1 MPSENPSPWL
11 ENQKLLLAELLLA
24 SHLEAF
30 SQALVAETPGEQS
43 RLCRCLKLFRCG
55 FPVLAHGTGDDP
67 RLTYAN
73 AAALQL
79 WETNWDTLIGLP
91 SRCTAPE
98 EEQKE
103 RRSALG
109 QAKRLEAMTGYR
121 GIRVSR
127 KGRRFMIRNARIW
140 TLQDGEGQICGQ
152 AASFSDWHWI

>member
-11 ENQKLLLAELLLA
+11 GDQKLVLAELLLA

-79 WETNWDTLIGLP
+79 WETNWEDLIGLP
-91 SRCTAPE
+91 SRCTAPK

-109 QAKRLEAMTGYR
+109 QAKCLKAMTGYR

-127 KGRRFMIRNARIW
+127 NGRRFMIRNARIW
-140 TLQDGEGQICGQ
+140 TLQDGEHQICGQ
-152 AASFSDWHWI
+152 AASFSDWHWL

>member
-1 MPSENPSPWL
+1 MPSENPCPWL
-11 ENQKLLLAELLLA
+11 RNQTLVLAELLLA

-30 SQALVAETPGEQS
+30 SQPLVAETPGEQS
-43 RLCRCLKLFRCG
+43 RLCRCQKLFRCG

-79 WETNWDTLIGLP
+79 WETNWEALIGLP
-91 SRCTAPE
+91 SRRTAPE

-109 QAKRLEAMTGYR
+109 QAKRLEAMTGYC

-127 KGRRFMIRNARIW
+127 TGRRFMIRNARIW
-140 TLQDGEGQICGQ
+140 TLQDGERQICGQ

>member
-1 MPSENPSPWL
+1 MPNENPSPWL
-11 ENQKLLLAELLLA
+11 GNQKLVLAELLLA

-30 SQALVAETPGEQS
+30 GQALVAETPGEQS

-79 WETNWDTLIGLP
+79 WETNWEALIGLP

-103 RRSALG
+103 RRSALV
-109 QAKRLEAMTGYR
+109 QAKRLEAMTGYS

-127 KGRRFMIRNARIW
+127 NGRRFMIRNARIW
-140 TLQDGEGQICGQ
+140 TLQDGERQICGQ

>member
-30 SQALVAETPGEQS
+30 SQALVAETSGDQS
-43 RLCRCLKLFRCG
+43 RLFRCLKLFRCG

-79 WETNWDTLIGLP
+79 WETDWEALIGLP
-91 SRCTAPE
+91 SRCTAPAKLKAC
-98 EEQKE
+98 Q
-103 RRSALG
+103 RTTRSSDRCL
-109 QAKRLEAMTGYR
+109 LP
-121 GIRVSR
+121 V
-127 KGRRFMIRNARIW
+127 
-140 TLQDGEGQICGQ
+140 CGGFK
-152 AASFSDWHWI
+152 AWA

>member
-1 MPSENPSPWL
+1 MADDTAWL
-11 ENQKLLLAELLLA
+11 TTETQALAERLLQ
-24 SHLEAF
+24 SHQRAF
-30 SQALVAETPGEQS
+30 GRPLIAAAQPGLS
-43 RLCRCLKLFRCG
+43 KRLLCQELFRCG

-91 SRCTAPE
+91 SRSTAPE

-109 QAKRLEAMTGYR
+109 QAKRLEAMTGYC
-121 GIRVSR
+121 GIRISR
-127 KGRRFMIRNARIW
+127 NGRRFMIRNARIW

>member
-1 MPSENPSPWL
+1 MPSENPCPWL
-11 ENQKLLLAELLLA
+11 RNQTLVLAELLLA

-30 SQALVAETPGEQS
+30 SQPLVAETPGKQS
-43 RLCRCLKLFRCG
+43 RLSRCQKLFRCG

-79 WETNWDTLIGLP
+79 WETNWEALIGLP
-91 SRCTAPE
+91 SRRTAPE

-109 QAKRLEAMTGYR
+109 QAKRLEAMTGYC

-127 KGRRFMIRNARIW
+127 TGRRFVIRNARIW